1 LGTRLNA
8 DDSVGV
14 GEGDGEVG
22 GWSSGNSG
30 FGSGSGNGGG
40 DSGDEWELY
49 PGGVRRKKLI
59 SLSHLELAEEL
70 MATCYQMYKAQ
81 PSGIAPE
88 STYFRTASEYPAGGA
103 PFGGHAHH
111 HGEMTPV
118 ETKYILRPETVE
130 SLYVLYTVTGD
141 RKYQDWGWEMW
152 TAIEKHCKT
161 KSGYSGIKD
170 VTLQDLSKL
179 EWNDSTQSFWMA
191 ETLKYFYLLFQVSGL
206 LRNVTS

>member
-1 LGTRLNA
+1 
-8 DDSVGV
+8 
-14 GEGDGEVG
+14 
-22 GWSSGNSG
+22 
-30 FGSGSGNGGG
+30 
-40 DSGDEWELY
+40 
-49 PGGVRRKKLI
+49 
-59 SLSHLELAEEL
+59 
-70 MATCYQMYKAQ
+70 
-81 PSGIAPE
+81 
-88 STYFRTASEYPAGGA
+88 
-103 PFGGHAHH
+103 
-111 HGEMTPV
+111 
-118 ETKYILRPETVE
+118 
-130 SLYVLYTVTGD
+130 VTGD